1 MMKKQ
6 KMVDAEKRVMPA
18 VSGGARHRTGH
29 GRACYRS
36 ERCHIDDKQNKRREA
51 LRRWRR
57 QMTGLAAGVTALMCL
72 LTLWPVQAQAAELPI
87 QSRAALLMEKTTGQ
101 VLYAWNEHEQLEPA
115 SVTKIMTLLLTM
127 EAIDSGTIGYD
138 DVVTVSAYAAGMGG
152 SQVYLAEGEQITVEE
167 LLKAVCVASGNDAA
181 AALAEKVAG
190 ISDRFVEKMNQ
201 RAAELG
207 MNDTHFANCTGLT
220 AEGHVTSAHDIA
232 VMSRELILKHPD
244 IRWFTTIWMDTIRGG
259 AFQLANT
266 NKLIRFYDGATGLKT
281 GYTASAG
288 YCISATAERDGMELI
303 AVVMKGPDRDT
314 RNNDAKTLLNYGF
327 STYALVTAMPEQPL
341 MPVPVDMG
349 TADTV
354 QPVLA
359 SEGNTVLVEREKA
372 GMLERK
378 VTLEPRVTAPV
389 AAGQPLGELTVLDGD
404 TVLLTAPITAGEDV
418 MRRSWGQVFTQLLRL
433 AVFAG

>member
-1 MMKKQ
+1 MKKQ
-6 KMVDAEKRVMPA
+6 EMVDAEKRVMPV

-36 ERCHIDDKQNKRREA
+36 ERCHIDDKHNKRREA

-101 VLYAWNEHEQLEPA
+101 VLYARNEHEQLEPA
-115 SVTKIMTLLLTM
+115 SVTKVMTLLLTM

-190 ISDRFVEKMNQ
+190 VSDRFVEKMNQ

-207 MNDTHFANCTGLT
+207 MADTVFKNACGLP
-220 AEGHVTSAHDIA
+220 AEGHVTSAYDIA
-232 VMSRELILKHPD
+232 LMSRELMLHHPD
-244 IRWFTTIWMDTIRGG
+244 IRKYTTVWMDTLRGG
-259 AFQLANT
+259 ASSLVNT
-266 NKLIRFYDGATGLKT
+266 NKLVRFYEGTTGLKT
-281 GYTASAG
+281 GATNAAG

-303 AVVMKGPDRDT
+303 AVILNGKTSAQRFQ
-314 RNNDAKTLLNYGF
+314 DAQTLLNYGF
-327 STYALVTAMPEQPL
+327 SAYALKTIVPEEPLPPVKVTLGSQA
-341 MPVPVDMG
+341 
-349 TADTV
+349 TV
-354 QPVLA
+354 QPVLGP
-359 SEGNTVLVEREKA
+359 ENKLLLEKA
-372 GMLERK
+372 KAGTLSQS
-378 VTLEPRVTAPV
+378 VTLEPAVQAPV
-389 AAGQPLGELTVLDGD
+389 AAGDRLGTLTITVGEETVAELPLL
-404 TVLLTAPITAGEDV
+404 AGEAV
-418 MRRSWGQVFTQLLRL
+418 PRITFRQMLPRVWKL
-433 AVFAG
+433 ACLAGG